1 MVKGIALALTGLVL
15 LGAGGCGRSQRTQEL
30 EGGGGDEESSGS
42 AGVDRGGTGS
52 GGASGNMA
60 TGGSA
65 GSASDAGRAGAGGS
79 SQVGGAGAAGSGG
92 SAGAGVPLTDA
103 EVCADACA
111 QSRYVLPNAL
121 CEDWRF
127 PDDEHVAEYCL
138 PVETFECLELCEHE
152 LGAVSPACNAALHRA
167 LPCVARSDLYHGGA
181 LPPLGCLFQECTGL
195 LMKLSAACNGL
206 LQELARARELW
217 ASAGSDSYSYQLS
230 TASSVLDIVVK
241 DGVASAVEGTPTNVP
256 TIPALFDRIEDSLEF
271 AASRVTY
278 DAMLGYPREVVVQS
292 SGCSGEAD
300 YSYAYSFAVKGLVL
314 E

>member
-15 LGAGGCGRSQRTQEL
+15 SGAGACGRSQRTQEL
-30 EGGGGDEESSGS
+30 EGGGGDEESSGT
-42 AGVDRGGTGS
+42 GG

-111 QSRYVLPNAL
+111 QSRFVLPQAL

-127 PDDEHVAEYCL
+127 PDDEHVAEYCRL
-138 PVETFECLELCEHE
+138 PVETFECLELCEQQ

-167 LPCVARSDLYHGGA
+167 LPCVARSDLYHGDA

-217 ASAGSDSYSYQLS
+217 ASAGSDSYSYHLS
-230 TASSVLDIVVK
+230 TAASDLDIVVQ
-241 DGVASAVEGTPTNVP
+241 DGVASAVAGTPTNVP

-271 AASRVTY
+271 TASSVTY
-278 DAMLGYPREVVVQS
+278 DKVLGYPREVVVRS
-292 SGCSGEAD
+292 SGCMGEAD
-300 YSYAYSFAVKGLVL
+300 YSSAYSFAVTDFVL